1 MSTPN
6 NASNNSAKPA
16 KKKDPKFWLRVGCLV
31 FAGVMI
37 LSVFMT
43 LISQL
48 IFMV

>member
-1 MSTPN
+1 MSRSSHPQ
-6 NASNNSAKPA
+6 AKPA

-31 FAGVMI
+31 FALVMI